1 MKLLIVEDEP
11 NLLSVIRKGFTE
23 KGHDVSAALDGNTAL
38 LMLEEYTFDAVILDV
53 MLPDVNGIE
62 ICRRLRASGNFVPI
76 LFLTALGSTENI
88 VTGLQAGADDY
99 VAKPFKFTE
108 LEARVHALVRRSSQE
123 HKPQEIITI
132 GDLQVDNRTKTVK
145 RGDDDISLTAKE
157 FRLLQY
163 LAKNTE
169 TILSREQILDNVWD
183 INFEMNTNVVDVYI
197 NYLRKKIDKPYEHQ
211 LIHTAKGL
219 GYTLKP

>member
-38 LMLEEYTFDAVILDV
+38 LMLEEYTFDAVLLDV

-62 ICRRLRASGNFVPI
+62 ICRRLRAQGNFVPI

-88 VTGLQAGADDY
+88 ITGLQAGADDY
-99 VAKPFKFTE
+99 VSKPFKFSE

-132 GDLQVDNRTKTVK
+132 GDLQVDNRTKTVR

-197 NYLRKKIDKPYEHQ
+197 NYLRKKIDKPYTNK
-211 LIHTAKGL
+211 LIHTNKGL
-219 GYTLKP
+219 GYTLKA

>member
-11 NLLSVIRKGFTE
+11 NLLSVIRKGFSE

-38 LMLEEYTFDAVILDV
+38 LMLEEYTFDAVLLDV
-53 MLPDVNGIE
+53 MLPDINGLE

-99 VAKPFKFTE
+99 VAKPFKFSE
-108 LEARVHALVRRSSQE
+108 LEARVHALVRRSAQE
-123 HKPQEIITI
+123 HKPQEIIVI
-132 GDLQVDNRTKTVK
+132 GDLTVDNRTKTVK
-145 RGDDDISLTAKE
+145 RGDDAITLTAKE

-163 LAKNTE
+163 LAKNAE

-197 NYLRKKIDKPYEHQ
+197 NYLRKKIDKPYKNQ

-219 GYTLKP
+219 GYTIKP